1 MRKDVKRARLW
12 LINNLTHRVRKLKGK
27 KTNELEKIQLKAE
40 KLQNKICLLKQIC
53 VDEVSKFALC
63 NKQDSPSLSPTE
75 SELDLSQKLMLQ
87 LANHRLVQQQVQVF
101 RQTYTGPMDRLILL
115 VRSLG
120 LHYQKKKTKKLMDCA
135 SSRNIQEEVKI
146 ASVTQ
151 KTSCGKKKKI
161 SLQELEGNSTSGC
174 MLNFVCTVDS
184 HSPPNLGTLEET
196 KSNKDVLSLPMKVPD
211 NLMNPLN
218 PSSDFQPLKG
228 NFTKAIDNT
237 KPEDLLRNDK
247 NFLAANSNV
256 VKQPKSKG
264 ILAQKVSW
272 PKFSVPSVNKQIGTM
287 IIKQFHL
294 ENVAESISFGETSI
308 DHETSKKTNQTLRD
322 SFFLGG
328 VDPSSDE
335 EDIKD
340 NSIPV
345 NAQRVNKITNS
356 EVKESGDKKCSKPS
370 RSRQQISNRYTQTKP
385 TIAPSVPPAEVLHPS
400 WQAKRKEKELQIKIG
415 VCHGKKIRFDD
426 Y

>member
-1 MRKDVKRARLW
+1 MTTVNRLEKLTLNNQIVRMRKDVKRARLW

-184 HSPPNLGTLEET
+184 DSPPNLGTLEET
-196 KSNKDVLSLPMKVPD
+196 K
-211 NLMNPLN
+211 
-218 PSSDFQPLKG
+218 
-228 NFTKAIDNT
+228 T
-237 KPEDLLRNDK
+237 
-247 NFLAANSNV
+247 ANSNV

-264 ILAQKVSW
+264 ILAQKVPW

-328 VDPSSDE
+328 VDLSSDE